1 MSTLIRG
8 DIASMKTYLFQ
19 EVRSRRVLR
28 EGKEY
33 HLGTTPRM
41 AQTLLVALVTLG
53 DLEAPTT
60 RADLANRVGLTEEG
74 VLEAQGAL
82 GGRGALEGQEVQEV
96 LECKARRFQLVV
108 SSLMAHKFPL
118 SKQN

>member
-60 RADLANRVGLTEEG
+60 RADLANRAGLTEEG

-82 GGRGALEGQEVQEV
+82 GGRGALEVQEV